1 MKDDNLKAL
10 ILDRIDRTAHRIE
23 VIKCMLEY
31 IQDRDYHLHFCYKD
45 EAAFAGE
52 AEQIEHDLLYDV
64 EKDCINKLKQR
75 LQKEQE
81 SLDSYDRLLTGKNKN
96 KK

>member
-1 MKDDNLKAL
+1 MKDNNIKAL
-10 ILDRIDRTAHRIE
+10 VIDRIDRIAHRIE
-23 VIKCMLEY
+23 IIKYMLEY

-45 EAAFAGE
+45 GAAFAGE
-52 AEQIEHDLLYDV
+52 AEQIENDLLYDV
-64 EKDCINKLKQR
+64 EKDCINKLKQK